1 MILTFASQLSTLFP
15 PLSTP
20 SPAPAEPTIDLTN
33 LMLWWDPGNPAGWV
47 SSPTQKLVNLVSGG
61 SAFDATQT
69 TFASGGTPTAVLDQ
83 AGRYITFTNG
93 ATNGRLIFKTPSIT
107 SGFVPSNQSFTW
119 ITWFRANTSLPS
131 TALQIFRLMNF
142 TAPPYRVGF
151 AIGSGSKIFMT
162 NSTPQNNFAGTFV
175 ANTWYMLSMS
185 ATLGGN
191 TLAYIN
197 TTLDSTVTSN
207 LDTSTVSRTI
217 QCGAAGGAANT
228 VFRQGMSAV
237 YLRALTAGELTTIY
251 NTYSPYYV

>member
-1 MILTFASQLSTLFP
+1 MILTSTSQFSNSFTAAA
-15 PLSTP
+15 
-20 SPAPAEPTIDLTN
+20 PAPAPSQPTIDLTN

-47 SSPTQKLVNLVSGG
+47 SSPTPKLVNLVSGG

-69 TFASGGTPTAVLDQ
+69 TFAAGTGASAVLDQ

-93 ATNGRLIFKTPSIT
+93 TSTGKLIFKTPSIT
-107 SGFVPSNQSFTW
+107 SGFVPGSQSFTW
-119 ITWFRANTSLPS
+119 ITWFRANTSLPA
-131 TALQIFRLMNF
+131 TNLQIFRLMNF
-142 TAPPYRVGF
+142 AAPPYRVGF
-151 AIGSGSKIFMT
+151 AIGSGGKTFQT

-207 LDTSTVSRTI
+207 LDTTSATSRTI
-217 QCGAAGGAANT
+217 QVGSAGGVANT

-237 YLRALTAGELTTIY
+237 YLRALTAEELTTIY